1 MPPPPPPTDSPKRSA
16 TAVFFAGFRAAWR
29 SVLAYVVIG
38 TYVGIGALTHDFGFG
53 LGWAVASTALVWAGP
68 AQVILVS
75 ALGAGAAPVETALAV
90 GVSSARLLPMVIS
103 LLPLIRR
110 PQTPY
115 RALVLPAHFTVVTM
129 WIEALRLLP
138 QLPRE
143 ARIPFANGVG
153 FGFMT
158 AAQAGTLIGYYLA
171 TSLPPLLTAG
181 LLFLTPVS
189 FLISTTR
196 NCRLA
201 GARVRARA
209 RAADGRLAGG
219 TRSALERDRGRIA
232 RLRHPPPARGTQ
244 MSELHAYT
252 LLVLVGFL
260 PSEIWRMLGLVVAR
274 GVADESELF
283 MWVRAVAIA
292 VLAGVIAKIILFPPG
307 TLAGVPLVIRLTAII
322 CGFAAFVIVRRS
334 VLAGVVAGE
343 VVLMLG
349 ALAYG
354 I

>member
-1 MPPPPPPTDSPKRSA
+1 
-16 TAVFFAGFRAAWR
+16 
-29 SVLAYVVIG
+29 
-38 TYVGIGALTHDFGFG
+38 
-53 LGWAVASTALVWAGP
+53 VASTALVWAGP

-196 NCRLA
+196 NCRLMS
-201 GARVRARA
+201 
-209 RAADGRLAGG
+209 DWLALAFG
-219 TRSALERDRGRIA
+219 
-232 RLRHPPPARGTQ
+232 
-244 MSELHAYT
+244 
-252 LLVLVGFL
+252 LVLGPLMAAWQVGL
-260 PSEIWRMLGLVVAR
+260 DLLWSGI
-274 GVADESELF
+274 
-283 MWVRAVAIA
+283 
-292 VLAGVIAKIILFPPG
+292 
-307 TLAGVPLVIRLTAII
+307 
-322 CGFAAFVIVRRS
+322 
-334 VLAGVVAGE
+334 VAGS
-343 VVLMLG
+343 
-349 ALAYG
+349 LAYG
-354 I
+354 IHRLREALK

>member
-1 MPPPPPPTDSPKRSA
+1 MPPPPPTDSAKRST

-29 SVLAYVVIG
+29 SVLAYVVIA
-38 TYVGIGALTHDFGFG
+38 TYVGIGALTQDFGFG
-53 LGWAVASTALVWAGP
+53 PGWAVASTALVWAGP

-75 ALGAGAAPVETALAV
+75 ALGAGVAPVETALAV

-115 RALVLPAHFTVVTM
+115 RALILPAHLTAVTM
-129 WIEALRLLP
+129 WIESLRLLP

-153 FGFMT
+153 FGFMA

-196 NCRLA
+196 NCRLMS
-201 GARVRARA
+201 
-209 RAADGRLAGG
+209 DWLALAFG
-219 TRSALERDRGRIA
+219 
-232 RLRHPPPARGTQ
+232 
-244 MSELHAYT
+244 
-252 LLVLVGFL
+252 LVLGPLMAAWQVGL
-260 PSEIWRMLGLVVAR
+260 DLLWSGI
-274 GVADESELF
+274 
-283 MWVRAVAIA
+283 
-292 VLAGVIAKIILFPPG
+292 
-307 TLAGVPLVIRLTAII
+307 
-322 CGFAAFVIVRRS
+322 
-334 VLAGVVAGE
+334 VAGS
-343 VVLMLG
+343 
-349 ALAYG
+349 LAYG
-354 I
+354 IHRLREALK